1 MSFNPTRLGVA
12 RKRRLLN
19 KTRFAALAG
28 VALHTVVRCE
38 KGETDPTPENLETF
52 AKILRFPVDFFSGDD
67 LDEPESASFRSQT
80 TMSAAV
86 RDAALAAGAL
96 GFLVSDWVEERFSL
110 PAIQVPDLHLYEP
123 EEAARVLRTEWQ
135 LGERPVSNMLHLL
148 ESKGIRVFSL
158 AENTVKVNA
167 YSIWRRERPYVFLNN
182 FKSAESSRYDAA
194 HELGHLTLHQDGGST
209 GRVAEDQANR
219 FASAFLMP
227 HGDVLAVLPRV
238 SYLDQIIRAKSR
250 WRISVAA
257 LTYRLH
263 KLGAINDWKYRD
275 LCIEISTRGYHREEP
290 YQIERERSVVW
301 EKVLRALWSEKTTQ
315 VHIARDLRLPE
326 EEVNGLIFGVV
337 TERHHSVSPARSGP
351 PILVSGGER

>member
-1 MSFNPTRLGVA
+1 MSFNPTRLGIA

-19 KTRFAALAG
+19 KTRFARLAG

-52 AKILRFPVDFFSGDD
+52 ARVLQFPIDFFSGDD
-67 LDEPESASFRSQT
+67 IDEPESASFRSQT
-80 TMSAAV
+80 TMSAAI
-86 RDAALAAGAL
+86 RDASLAAGAL

-110 PAIQVPDLHLYEP
+110 PSIQVPDLHLYEP

-135 LGERPVSNMLHLL
+135 LGERPVSNMIHLL
-148 ESKGIRVFSL
+148 ESKGVRVFSL

-167 YSIWRRERPYVFLNN
+167 YSIWREDRPYVFLNN
-182 FKSAESSRYDAA
+182 YKSAESSRYDAA

-209 GRVAEDQANR
+209 GRVAEDQANH

-227 HGDVLAVLPRV
+227 HADVLAVLPRV
-238 SYLDQIIRAKSR
+238 SYLNQIIRAKAR
-250 WRISVAA
+250 WRVSVAA

-263 KLGAINDWKYRD
+263 KLGTVNDWKYRD

-290 YQIERERSVVW
+290 YPIERERSVVW

-315 VHIARDLRLPE
+315 AHIARDLYLPE
-326 EEVNGLIFGVV
+326 EEINGLIFGVV
-337 TERHHSVSPARSGP
+337 TERYHSVRPTKSGP
-351 PILVSGGER
+351 PVLINGTER